1 MAYNKIIYNGTTLID
16 LTGDDVAAA
25 DVAYGKK
32 FHKPDGTDGV
42 GTSTKDADTQ
52 DANANASEILATK
65 TAYVRGSKV
74 TGAMPNNGAV
84 TGTIS
89 DVDTPYTIP
98 AGYHDGSGTV
108 DIVSTEKAKLVAGNI
123 REGVEILGVTGTLTP
138 ETPVAVEQNKN
149 VTPTNAQQVITPSS
163 GYDYL
168 AQVTVAAIPYTETA
182 NSAGGTTVT
191 IG

>member
-16 LTGDDVAAA
+16 LTGDDVAVS

-32 FHKPDGTDGV
+32 FHLPDGTDGV

-52 DANANASEILATK
+52 DANAVAGEILATK

-74 TGAMPNNGAV
+74 AGTMPNNGAV

-89 DVDTPYTIP
+89 DADTPYTIP

-108 DIVSTEKAKLVAGNI
+108 DLDATEKAKLVAGNI
-123 REGVEILGVTGTLTP
+123 REGVEILGITGTLTP
-138 ETPVAVEQNKN
+138 ETPVTVEQNKN
-149 VTPTNAQQVITPSS
+149 VTPTSAQQIITPST